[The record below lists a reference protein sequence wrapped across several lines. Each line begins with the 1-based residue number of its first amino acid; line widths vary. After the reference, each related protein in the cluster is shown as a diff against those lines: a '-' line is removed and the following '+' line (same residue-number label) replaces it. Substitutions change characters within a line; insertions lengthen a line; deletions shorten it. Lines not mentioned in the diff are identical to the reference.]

1 MNLRYLRL
9 ICKARIEIE
18 GKIVSSAL
26 SAVPFERVIKVEDW
40 LSVESAL
47 SAVPF
52 ERVIQVQ
59 VYFGIES
66 ALSAF
71 GFECCG

>member
-9 ICKARIEIE
+9 IFKACSESE
-18 GKIVSSAL
+18 GKIIS
-26 SAVPFERVIKVEDW
+26 SAVPFERVIKVEEW
-40 LSVESAL
+40 LSIESAL

-59 VYFGIES
+59 V
-66 ALSAF
+66 
-71 GFECCG
+71 C